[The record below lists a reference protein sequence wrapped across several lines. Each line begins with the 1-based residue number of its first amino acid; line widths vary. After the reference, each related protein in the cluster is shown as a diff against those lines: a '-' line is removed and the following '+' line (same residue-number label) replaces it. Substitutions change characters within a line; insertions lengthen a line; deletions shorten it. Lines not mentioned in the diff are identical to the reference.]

1 MKLIAEFNETISPVI
16 TEAANGKKEYFIE
29 GVFMQSDIK
38 NRNGRVY
45 PKAIMEKEV
54 NRYKKEFVEKDRAF
68 GELGHPEGPTINL
81 DKVSHLIQSLELEGK
96 NYVGKAKVLSTPN
109 GEIVKA
115 LINDGAKLGVSSR
128 GLGSLEQKGNAQY
141 VKDDFQLAT
150 AGDIVADP
158 SAPEAFVEGIMEGV
172 EWVMENGILTRI
184 QVETM
189 QNEMRNAKRNQL
201 EETKLNLWKRFVE
214 SLSLIHISE
223 PTRPY

>member
-16 TEAANGKKEYFIE
+16 TEAKNGQKEYFIE

-81 DKVSHLIQSLELEGK
+81 DKVSHLIQSLDLEGK

-128 GLGSLEQKGNAQY
+128 GLGSLEQKGDAQY
-141 VKDDFQLAT
+141 VKNDFQLAT

-172 EWVMENGILTRI
+172 EWVMENGILTRV
-184 QVETM
+184 QLENM
-189 QNEMRNAKRNQL
+189 QKELRTAKLNKL

-214 SLSLIHISE
+214 SL
-223 PTRPY
+223 

>member
-1 MKLIAEFNETISPVI
+1 MLVKQKI
-16 TEAANGKKEYFIE
+16 
-29 GVFMQSDIK
+29 
-38 NRNGRVY
+38 
-45 PKAIMEKEV
+45 
-54 NRYKKEFVEKDRAF
+54 
-68 GELGHPEGPTINL
+68 
-81 DKVSHLIQSLELEGK
+81 
-96 NYVGKAKVLSTPN
+96 LSTPN

-172 EWVMENGILTRI
+172 EWVMGKWYLNCQSKLEDYAERTLKSARLN
-184 QVETM
+184 
-189 QNEMRNAKRNQL
+189 KL

-214 SLSLIHISE
+214 SL
-223 PTRPY
+223 